1 MAQAITGGRFA
12 HLVLNVRDLERSV
25 AFYRMFGGEVGKQRG
40 TNVSIQLSPTS
51 RLLLRHDPE
60 YDPQHGHGNL
70 NHLALD
76 LEGSTDVDEVLAHVR
91 AHGGEPF
98 DGPRPN
104 GRGLIQF
111 RVLDPDGNELELHI
125 APPEGYAAK

>member
-1 MAQAITGGRFA
+1 MAQPITGGQFA

-25 AFYRMFGGEVGKQRG
+25 AFYRMFGGEVGEQRG
-40 TNVSIQLSPTS
+40 TNVPIQLSPSS

-60 YDPQHGHGNL
+60 YDPKGHGNL

-98 DGPRPN
+98 DGPRTN
-104 GRGLIQF
+104 GRGHIQF
-111 RVLDPDGNELELHI
+111 RVLDPDGNELELHVM
-125 APPEGYAAK
+125 PPKSA